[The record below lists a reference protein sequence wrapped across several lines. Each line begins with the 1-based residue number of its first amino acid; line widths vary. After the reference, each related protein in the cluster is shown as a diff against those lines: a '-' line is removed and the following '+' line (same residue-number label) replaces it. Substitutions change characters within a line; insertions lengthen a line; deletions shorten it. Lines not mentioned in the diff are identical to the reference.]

1 LNKNIKEQLDIL
13 KRGTVEI
20 IPEDGLEKKLQR
32 SLRDRKPLIIKAGF
46 DPTAPDIHLGHTV
59 LLQKM
64 RQFQELGH
72 RIVFLIGDF
81 TAMIGDPS
89 GQNEMRKPM
98 TRDEII
104 KNAETYKDQVFKI
117 LDAKKTEVRF
127 NSEWFLKMTPLEFI
141 ELASKQ
147 TVART
152 LERADFKKRYT
163 EGRDINLLEFYYPLF
178 QGYDSVALSADVELG
193 GTDQKFNLLMARTIQ
208 ERYGK
213 EPQVVMTLP
222 LLEGIDGTEKM
233 SKSLGN
239 YIGITDPPMEAFGK
253 IMSISDDLMWR
264 YYELLSDLSIAE
276 IKGLKA
282 KVKEGSLH
290 PMDVKARLAEEI
302 VGRFHSQEDARK
314 AHEEFDSV
322 FSRREAPKDIP
333 IKEIK
338 CKDESIPLPLLLVEA
353 GLCSS
358 RSEARRLIQQGG
370 VDVDGRR
377 ARDIN
382 EKLPVKGKR
391 LLKVGK
397 RKFCEV
403 HFK

>member
-1 LNKNIKEQLDIL
+1 MNKNVQEQFDIL

-20 IPEDGLEKKLQR
+20 IPEEGLEKKLQR

-64 RQFQELGH
+64 RQFQDLGH

-81 TAMIGDPS
+81 TAMIGDPT

-98 TRDEII
+98 TREEIV
-104 KNAETYKDQVFKI
+104 KNANTYKEQAFKI

-127 NSEWFLKMTPLEFI
+127 NSEWLLKMTPLEFI
-141 ELASKQ
+141 GLASKQ

-163 EGRDINLLEFYYPLF
+163 EGRDINLLEFFYPLF

-208 ERYGK
+208 ERYSQ

-222 LLEGIDGTEKM
+222 LLEGLDGTEKM

-239 YIGITDPPMEAFGK
+239 YIGVTDPPMEAFGK

-264 YYELLSDLSIAE
+264 YYELLSDLSITD

-282 KVKEGSLH
+282 QVKEGSLH
-290 PMDVKARLAEEI
+290 PMDVKARLAEEV
-302 VGRFHSQEDARK
+302 VGRFHSLEDAKK
-314 AHEEFDSV
+314 AHDEFDSV
-322 FSRREAPKDIP
+322 FSRREVPKDCP
-333 IKEIK
+333 IVEIRCKEG
-338 CKDESIPLPLLLVEA
+338 SIPLPLLLVEA

-377 ARDIN
+377 AKDIN
-382 EKLPVKGKR
+382 EKLPVKGKC

-397 RKFCEV
+397 RKFCSV
-403 HFK
+403 RFK

>member
-1 LNKNIKEQLDIL
+1 MNKNIKEQLNIL

-20 IPEDGLEKKLQR
+20 IPEEGLEKKLQR

-46 DPTAPDIHLGHTV
+46 DPTAPDIHLGHSV

-141 ELASKQ
+141 ELASRQ

-264 YYELLSDLSIAE
+264 YYELLSNLSTAE

-290 PMDVKARLAEEI
+290 PMEVKARLAEEI
-302 VGRFHSQEDARK
+302 VGRFHSQEDAKK

-322 FSRREAPKDIP
+322 FSRREVPKDIP
-333 IKEIK
+333 IVEIK
-338 CKDESIPLPLLLVEA
+338 CKDESILLPFLLVEA

-377 ARDIN
+377 AKDIN
-382 EKLPVKGKR
+382 EKLPVKGKC

-397 RKFCEV
+397 RKFCKV
-403 HFK
+403 HFM